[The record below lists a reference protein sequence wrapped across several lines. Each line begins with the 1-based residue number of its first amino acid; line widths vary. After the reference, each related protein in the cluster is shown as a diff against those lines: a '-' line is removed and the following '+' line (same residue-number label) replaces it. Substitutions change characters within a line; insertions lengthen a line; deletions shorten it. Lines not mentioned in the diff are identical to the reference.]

1 MAVYLRWPEKLPRPL
16 LKKHSITPGNPLIDT
31 KMDSGY
37 SKVRRRFESVPDTM
51 PSSWLFSDVEAS
63 LFNGFYEHALN
74 AGANSFVMPVLLP
87 EGLIDHVVRFKPP
100 IKKLQPLS
108 KKLWS
113 LDANLWIERRF
124 VWDANNTTME
134 YLEPKSIQ
142 DVVEST
148 DSILDTYPG

>member
-1 MAVYLRWPEKLPRPL
+1 MAVYLRWPEKLPLPL
-16 LKKHSITPGNPLIDT
+16 LKKHSITPGNPLIES
-31 KMDSGY
+31 KLDSGY
-37 SKVRRRFESVPDTM
+37 SRVRRRFESVPDTM
-51 PSSWLFSDVEAS
+51 PASWLFSDVEAS

-74 AGANSFVMPVLLP
+74 AGANSFVLPVLLP

-108 KKLWS
+108 KKLWR